1 MGNLSRIVWSE
12 GMYLGPHHF
21 QAQSRYHED
30 AIHFVTNLLRF
41 EPYGLLGYE
50 LDSEALTNGTLALV
64 RARGVFPDGLPFH
77 IPEYDVP
84 PPPRPLAELFPP
96 LREVV
101 DVFLCVPAYQ
111 DGGANCAL
119 TQADV
124 GPEMRFISES
134 ATLPDEN
141 TGRDPKPVQ
150 MGRKNIRLVLDT
162 EPMDGCTALRIAQV
176 RRDPAGKFVFDD
188 RFVPPCLQISV
199 SERLMISLRRLVSL
213 LEEKGRAVAKP
224 RDLANPTAAGYSA
237 EGIANA
243 WFLHCVNSNIG
254 PLAHL
259 LEAKKS
265 HPEELFIA
273 LSRLGGALCTFGLES
288 QAANLPKYDHDN
300 LTGCFESLDVHIR
313 THLELVVPSNRVPI
327 PLEKA
332 ARFFYFG
339 EIVDQRTLHRSRW
352 IFAIHCKIGESELI
366 ESTPRLVKICSRQFI
381 PKLVERALP
390 AMKLT
395 HLPVPP
401 PAVSP
406 KVDYQYFSIDKA
418 GPCWEHLIKTRQ
430 VGVYVPGELPDP
442 VVELSVILES

>member
-12 GMYLGPHHF
+12 GMFLGPHHF
-21 QAQSRYHED
+21 QAQNRYHED
-30 AIHFVTNLLRF
+30 AIHFVTNLIRY
-41 EPYGLLGYE
+41 EPYGFLGCE
-50 LDSEALTNGTLALV
+50 LDAEALTNGTVAVV

-77 IPEYDVP
+77 MPEYDVL
-84 PPPRPLAELFPP
+84 PPPRPIADLFPP

-111 DGGANCAL
+111 EGAANCAL
-119 TQADV
+119 NQADV
-124 GPEMRFISES
+124 GPEVRFISEN
-134 ATLPDEN
+134 ANLPDEN
-141 TGRDPKPVQ
+141 TGRDAKPLQ

-162 EPMDGCTALRIAQV
+162 ESMDGCTALRIAQI
-176 RRDPAGKFVFDD
+176 RRDPAGKFVFDE
-188 RFVPPCLQISV
+188 RFIFPCLQISAAV
-199 SERLMISLRRLVSL
+199 RLMLSLRRLVSL

-243 WFLHCVNSNIG
+243 WFLHCINSNIG
-254 PLAHL
+254 PLSHL
-259 LEAKKS
+259 LESKKS
-265 HPEELFIA
+265 HPEELFVA
-273 LSRLGGALCTFGLES
+273 LSRLAGALCTFGLES
-288 QAANLPKYDHDN
+288 QAANLPNYDHDN
-300 LTGCFESLDVHIR
+300 LAGVFDMLDVHIR
-313 THLELVVPSNRVPI
+313 THLELVVPSNRVLI
-327 PLEKA
+327 TLDKA

-339 EIVDQRTLHRSRW
+339 EIVDQRTLNRSRW
-352 IFAIHCKIGESELI
+352 IFAIHCKIGESDLI
-366 ESTPRLVKICSRQFI
+366 ESAPRLVKICSRQFI

-401 PAVSP
+401 PALSP
-406 KVDYQYFSIDKA
+406 KVDYQYFSVDKA

-442 VVELSVILES
+442 EIELSVILES